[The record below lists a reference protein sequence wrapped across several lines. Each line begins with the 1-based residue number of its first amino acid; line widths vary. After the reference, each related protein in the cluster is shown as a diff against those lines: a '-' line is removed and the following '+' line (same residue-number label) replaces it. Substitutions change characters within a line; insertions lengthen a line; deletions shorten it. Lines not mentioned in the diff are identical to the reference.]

1 MADDLK
7 SSCRCAARSHGHSRR
22 KGKRSEG
29 EEKEDVDCHIP
40 VFWQARRVRRMTKE
54 FPAARFLLSKCFFLS
69 FFFLTFTFS
78 KFNSLCS
85 LFPHFNFSL
94 SLFLRLSFCLSPY
107 ILFNLAQLCLLV
119 TYVSWQ
125 FSLFGLGNRRKPW
138 LLHVLSFSVLTK
150 HWLFMT
156 ANSHTLCVYA
166 LIPVFCSVSHF
177 HTFSACFLSETSLPP
192 SFPPFFSLFHSW
204 GQLQLFENRLACCCW
219 VLESEQGSG
228 LTCGSAGE
236 PVKHMQPRCVSSFS
250 RWGMKVCATG

>member
-1 MADDLK
+1 MTWNLVV
-7 SSCRCAARSHGHSRR
+7 AAQHAHTDTAR
-22 KGKRSEG
+22 
-29 EEKEDVDCHIP
+29 EKEKGVREKRKRTVIFQFFDKQRGSGG
-40 VFWQARRVRRMTKE
+40 WQRNFLQPASC
-54 FPAARFLLSKCFFLS
+54 FPSVS
-69 FFFLTFTFS
+69 FFFLSHFHLFQILSAKT
-78 KFNSLCS
+78 LCS

-94 SLFLRLSFCLSPY
+94 SLFLRLSSCLSPY

-166 LIPVFCSVSHF
+166 PIPVFCSVSHF

-192 SFPPFFSLFHSW
+192 SFPPFFLPLSLLGAAPAVWEQIGLLLLGF
-204 GQLQLFENRLACCCW
+204 GKRTRLWSHLWERGRA
-219 VLESEQGSG
+219 S
-228 LTCGSAGE
+228 
-236 PVKHMQPRCVSSFS
+236 
-250 RWGMKVCATG
+250 